1 MNAAA
6 FNPLVLILACIC
18 IPWLTLGSAGPF
30 SLKVPYV
37 MLGLGILYAA
47 SSARRIEACL
57 QFLRHNASWLA
68 PFAVY
73 LALLTTVLFGSDGQ
87 NMPLRQILYL
97 LSCVALAG
105 SLAVTPNLSL
115 TLRVGAGSAIALF
128 VIVVEVQARS
138 IGLSWIDA
146 IVEFIGNGD
155 RRFVSHQFFRGV
167 FNAADPNA
175 DALVSAGRK
184 NGVAVGVLTAAL
196 LFRCASTRA
205 ARDVIGTIVFG
216 LALFLL
222 FLLNTRSVLI
232 VAGISILLTTALSAV
247 TQPAQ
252 RSTQMLKALTALVVM
267 ILAFGYTDV
276 EAPAASTMSE
286 RFAFEDQST
295 AERVGQYEAA
305 FKQIGQHPLTGS
317 GYSEFTGQP
326 IHNLFLSAW
335 VYAGLAAFIL
345 VVIFYLALLARWVSI
360 LRTFITSPERWV
372 LPIAFEWIAPLP
384 ILPLFRVWL
393 AGDGGHLFLGEWVAL
408 AAFLGIVLAND
419 LKLRSVTA
427 RRAAGV
433 APRPVAPASVGSAA

>member
-1 MNAAA
+1 MNAAV
-6 FNPLVLILACIC
+6 FHPLALILACIC
-18 IPWLTLGSAGPF
+18 IPWLALGSVGPF
-30 SLKVPYV
+30 SVKLPYL
-37 MLGLGILYAA
+37 MLSLGILYAA
-47 SSARRIEACL
+47 SSARRIEASL
-57 QFLRHNASWLA
+57 QFVRQNGTWVA

-73 LALLTTVLFGSDGQ
+73 LALLTTVLYGSDGQ
-87 NMPLRQILYL
+87 NMPLRQVFYL

-105 SLAVTPNLSL
+105 SLAATRNLAL
-115 TLRVGAGSAIALF
+115 VVRAGAAMAIGVF
-128 VIVVEVQARS
+128 VIVVEILART

-155 RRFVSHQFFRGV
+155 RRFVAYQFFRGV

-184 NGVAVGVLTAAL
+184 NGIAVGVLTAAL
-196 LFRCASTRA
+196 LFRCGSTRA
-205 ARDVIGTIVFG
+205 SRDVIGMLVFG

-232 VAGISILLTTALSAV
+232 VAGVSILLTTVLGAV
-247 TQPAQ
+247 TRPAQ
-252 RSTQMLKALTALVVM
+252 RSTQMLKALTALVVI

-276 EAPAASTMSE
+276 EAPAAGTMSE

-305 FKQIGQHPLTGS
+305 FASIAQHPLTGN

-345 VVIFYLALLARWVSI
+345 VVLFYVALLSRWLSV
-360 LRTFITSPERWV
+360 LRTFMRYPERWV
-372 LPIAFEWIAPLP
+372 IPIAFEWIAPLP
-384 ILPLFRVWL
+384 LLPLFRVWL

-408 AAFLGIVLAND
+408 AAFLGFVLAND
-419 LKLRSVTA
+419 IKLRSA
-427 RRAAGV
+427 MAQRAARV
-433 APRPVAPASVGSAA
+433 APRPIAPSSVGSAA